1 MPFETAN
8 VSYALR
14 NRQFCFLHF
23 SWFATSGMVRVVS
36 RLRAGG
42 LSGDAV
48 ASASPSESWAA
59 AHCQGRNGS
68 SKLIQN
74 SACSKSSKAT
84 PPVANWPAMC
94 RPAGGSTP
102 PRRLTK
108 RQPRVP
114 TSLAFLQV
122 YCKKARLA
130 SRISVAAT
138 RQTEKERPMGSANAP
153 RAWGRRGPREETF
166 AAPLPVPPKSRM
178 RPFTEIVA
186 PRLFF

>member
-1 MPFETAN
+1 MP
-8 VSYALR
+8 SPRRRLR
-14 NRQFCFLHF
+14 NPGQRHI
-23 SWFATSGMVRVVS
+23 AK
-36 RLRAGG
+36 AG
-42 LSGDAV
+42 
-48 ASASPSESWAA
+48 
-59 AHCQGRNGS
+59 NGS

-122 YCKKARLA
+122 YCTKARLA
-130 SRISVAAT
+130 SRIYVAAT
-138 RQTEKERPMGSANAP
+138 RQTEKEGR
-153 RAWGRRGPREETF
+153 WGRRTLDEHG
-166 AAPLPVPPKSRM
+166 AAAAHARRLLPPLCRCHTKVECARSLRLSHPVFFSRVGLKGCDST
-178 RPFTEIVA
+178 R
-186 PRLFF
+186 RLKPHCRDP